1 MAPPLFLFVVVPGDV
16 GRGGGV
22 TGGKRELLPSGVV
35 PRRNVAD
42 LGRSRVARRVLNRS
56 PEVTRTM
63 AQRMS
68 TAEARKDFAAL
79 LRSSASGE
87 RIKLTRYNKTV
98 AVLIPKQDLD
108 ELEDCQRRHRE
119 IAKVR
124 DGRGKRNGHQKP
136 LRARRETARGDA

>member
-1 MAPPLFLFVVVPGDV
+1 
-16 GRGGGV
+16 
-22 TGGKRELLPSGVV
+22 
-35 PRRNVAD
+35 
-42 LGRSRVARRVLNRS
+42 
-56 PEVTRTM
+56 M

-79 LRSSASGE
+79 LRSSAKGE

-108 ELEDCQRRHRE
+108 ELEDCQRHRRE

-124 DGRGKRNGHQKP
+124 DGHAKRRDGNHKP
-136 LRARRETARGDA
+136 VRARIDTLKREG